1 MKSIKKSLSFRFIAA
16 LVGAAL
22 LSVVTQSALAAG
34 TPSGTTISNNATLSY
49 AVGGVTQT
57 AVASGAVSFVVDKKV
72 DVLVAVTDVAA
83 ISVSPGQ
90 LAAVTTFTVTN
101 NGNDTQD
108 FGLTAGDV
116 ATGQVVLTKTDNFNV
131 TVGSIQIFVESGAT
145 AGFQSAE
152 DTATYI
158 DELAPGASKTVY
170 VLVNIPLAQVSG
182 DVAAVYLRATAEV
195 GGSTGTQGA
204 ALAATAGPNT
214 GGVDIVFADAA
225 GTDDTTGV
233 RDGQHSARDAY
244 LVSSSVLTVTK
255 AVALICD
262 PINGNAANRMNIPGA
277 AVQYAITIT
286 NAAGAASATLTQI
299 SDVLD
304 VARLTFDPK
313 LNGGSLPAANCVS
326 GNVANTLSAS
336 GFGAVS
342 GTGTTATSYVA
353 PGLAAQA
360 VTAGATF
367 ATPNVTFNLT
377 TLAAGAGYTLTG
389 GVLPANS
396 FVTVYF
402 NAFVQ

>member
-1 MKSIKKSLSFRFIAA
+1 MD
-16 LVGAAL
+16 
-22 LSVVTQSALAAG
+22 
-34 TPSGTTISNNATLSY
+34 
-49 AVGGVTQT
+49 
-57 AVASGAVSFVVDKKV
+57 VS
-72 DVLVAVTDVAA
+72 A

-90 LAAVTTFTVTN
+90 FAAVTTFTVTN

-116 ATGQVVLTKTDNFNV
+116 ASGQVVLTKTDNFNV
-131 TVGSIQIFVESGAT
+131 TSGSIQIFVESGAT
-145 AGFQSAE
+145 AGFQSAQ

-182 DVAAVYLRATAEV
+182 DVAAVYLRATAAA
-195 GGSTGTQGA
+195 GGTIGTQGA
-204 ALAATAGPNT
+204 ALVATVGANT

-225 GTDDTTGV
+225 GTDDSTGA

-277 AVQYAITIT
+277 AVQYAVTIT
-286 NAAGAASATLTQI
+286 NAAGAASATLAQI

-313 LNGGSLPAANCVS
+313 LNSGSLPAANCVS
-326 GNVANTLSAS
+326 GNVANTFSAS
-336 GFGAVS
+336 GFGAVN
-342 GTGTTATSYVA
+342 GTGTTATTYVA

-367 ATPNVTFNLT
+367 VTPNVTIDFT
-377 TLAAGAGYTLTG
+377 TLAGAGYTLTG
-389 GVLPANS
+389 GILPANS

>member
-1 MKSIKKSLSFRFIAA
+1 MKSIKRSLSSRLIALLA
-16 LVGAAL
+16 GAAL
-22 LSVVTQSALAAG
+22 FGVITQSALAAG
-34 TPSGTTISNNATLSY
+34 TPSGTTISNIATLSY

-57 AVASGAVSFVVDKKV
+57 AVASGAASFVVDKKV
-72 DVLVAVTDVAA
+72 DVLVTAMDVAT

-90 LAAVTTFTVTN
+90 FAAVTTFTVTN

-108 FGLTAGDV
+108 FGLVAGDV
-116 ATGQVVLTKTDNFNV
+116 ANGQVVLTKTDNFNV
-131 TVGSIQIFVESGAT
+131 TSGSIQIFVESGAT
-145 AGFQSAE
+145 AGFQSAQ

-170 VLVNIPLAQVSG
+170 VLANIPLAQVSG
-182 DVAAVYLRATAEV
+182 DVAAVYLKATAEV
-195 GGSTGTQGA
+195 GGSTATQGA
-204 ALAATAGPNT
+204 ALVATVGPNT

-225 GTDDTTGV
+225 GTDDSTGA

-277 AVQYAITIT
+277 AVQYAVTIT
-286 NAAGAASATLTQI
+286 NAAGAASATLAQI

-313 LNGGSLPAANCVS
+313 LNSGSLPAANCVS
-326 GNVANTLSAS
+326 GNVANTFSAS

-342 GTGTTATSYVA
+342 GTGTTVTTYAA

-360 VTAGATF
+360 VTAGAAF
-367 ATPNVTFNLT
+367 ATPNVTIDFT
-377 TLAAGAGYTLTG
+377 TLAGAGYGLVG